1 MRKLLLIL
9 FILLSSYA
17 FSQVSIGA
25 LKGQV
30 KDRDRPLYPASVK
43 LLKTSFVTAT
53 DSLGCFEFIGVPAGT
68 YILSVSYVGYESSTT
83 RVIVKAG
90 VPIKLDVHMIPFTAS
105 LNEAVVTGNI
115 IEQKKSESVSSID
128 VYTADYFK
136 RSNPTNVFDALS
148 GMNGIY
154 TDIDQDL
161 TYVTDVN
168 INGMEGNYT
177 MFLVDGVPAING
189 LAGLYSLTAFPMSI
203 VDRIEVEKGP
213 SSTLYG
219 SDAMS
224 GVINIITKNPGTTP
238 RFSAEASI
246 NSLLDATAGLSGS
259 FRVGKATSVIAFSGE
274 SSDYRRD
281 INHDGFMDYP
291 LVNRANFF
299 NKWSITRRDKKKAV
313 IYARY
318 LFEDRFAGQMNA
330 PGRLVNSD
338 QYYTESIR
346 THQWQVGGQYELP
359 VRERFILSLDY
370 SEHYQKAYYDTN
382 YYHGNQ
388 KTGFAQLT
396 WDKKIHRHNLMA
408 GATYRVKYY
417 IDNTGLSNEGI
428 TGLNNLV
435 QIAGFFIQDEVTISP
450 QSKLLFG
457 CRFDYS
463 TRSGPIATPR
473 IDYKWSSEDRKNVF
487 RIGAGTAYRVPN
499 LLDEGFGALN
509 GSRQVEIDG
518 PLKTEYAVGLTSSYT
533 RMQRFSRG
541 AASIE
546 LGVFGTYLTN
556 FVNPNYDTDSS
567 KIIYANSNG
576 GGTFGGNF
584 RTDIVFNFPLRLGLS
599 ATYAYTFE
607 IDKGDDGD
615 VDFEIPTHSP
625 PFTAQWYAGYTF
637 AKAGVTVD
645 YTANLVS
652 PMLLATV
659 DNDFRPSQSPWFSLE
674 NIQVTKKFKCGVE
687 IFGGVKNFLNFKEQN
702 PILRPFDPFN
712 RQVNVNNPN
721 GYHFDTTYGYSPLEG
736 AKGFIGFRYTLK

>member
-1 MRKLLLIL
+1 MKPWLVIILLL
-9 FILLSSYA
+9 
-17 FSQVSIGA
+17 
-25 LKGQV
+25 
-30 KDRDRPLYPASVK
+30 
-43 LLKTSFVTAT
+43 
-53 DSLGCFEFIGVPAGT
+53 
-68 YILSVSYVGYESSTT
+68 
-83 RVIVKAG
+83 
-90 VPIKLDVHMIPFTAS
+90 
-105 LNEAVVTGNI
+105 
-115 IEQKKSESVSSID
+115 
-128 VYTADYFK
+128 
-136 RSNPTNVFDALS
+136 
-148 GMNGIY
+148 
-154 TDIDQDL
+154 
-161 TYVTDVN
+161 
-168 INGMEGNYT
+168 
-177 MFLVDGVPAING
+177 
-189 LAGLYSLTAFPMSI
+189 SLTTAVSAQKGRDETLAASYFQNGEYDKAAELYQSLWEKNAYAPQFYTPLFNTYLTLKKYDDAEKLVRKQAKKYDQVAQYQIDLGYLYKIKGEGSKSKEVYDKVIKGLRVSEPDIRQAAIAFRAYHESEYEI
-203 VDRIEVEKGP
+203 ATYEKGEKIFKGN
-213 SSTLYG
+213 L
-219 SDAMS
+219 D
-224 GVINIITKNPGTTP
+224 
-238 RFSAEASI
+238 FSYELGGA
-246 NSLLDATAGLSGS
+246 
-259 FRVGKATSVIAFSGE
+259 
-274 SSDYRRD
+274 Y
-281 INHDGFMDYP
+281 
-291 LVNRANFF
+291 F
-299 NKWSITRRDKKKAV
+299 NKGDNT
-313 IYARY
+313 
-318 LFEDRFAGQMNA
+318 NA
-330 PGRLVNSD
+330 
-338 QYYTESIR
+338 
-346 THQWQVGGQYELP
+346 
-359 VRERFILSLDY
+359 
-370 SEHYQKAYYDTN
+370 A
-382 YYHGNQ
+382 
-388 KTGFAQLT
+388 
-396 WDKKIHRHNLMA
+396 
-408 GATYRVKYY
+408 KYY
-417 IDNTGLSNEGI
+417 IDNTGLSNEAI

-450 QSKLLFG
+450 QNKLLFG

-473 IDYKWSSEDRKNVF
+473 IDYKWNSGDRKNVF

-584 RTDIVFNFPLRLGLS
+584 RTDIVFDFPLRLGLS

-615 VDFEIPTHSP
+615 IDFEIPTHSP

-674 NIQVTKKFKCGVE
+674 NIQVTKRFKCGVE
-687 IFGGVKNFLNFKEQN
+687 IFAGIKNFLNFKEQN

-712 RQVNVNNPN
+712 RQVNINNPN
-721 GYHFDTTYGYSPLEG
+721 GYRFDPPYGYSPLEG